1 MTSIWIHLS
10 AFWSVA
16 VMNCIQPVNWQYCLP
31 IHEWLLPEL
40 RQGIKIMLDDEMNFL
55 YENERDH
62 LDSSVN
68 TDVL

>member
-1 MTSIWIHLS
+1 
-10 AFWSVA
+10 
-16 VMNCIQPVNWQYCLP
+16 MNCIQPVNWQYCLP

-40 RQGIKIMLDDEMNFL
+40 RQGIEIMLDDEMNFL

-68 TDVL
+68 TNVL